1 VGWFA
6 ASEYFW
12 SRLVFQ
18 RALAVIYLLAF
29 VNAAGQ
35 FRALL
40 GSHGITPIPRFVAR
54 RRFRDAPS
62 AFHAFYSDRFFA
74 CFAVGGAL
82 LAAATLGGLTDV
94 IPLWAAMLVWA
105 LLWVG
110 YLSIVNV
117 GQVWYG
123 FGWESLLAETG
134 FLAIFLGNAQ
144 TAAPVLIVWLF
155 RWLLFRV
162 EFGAGLIKIRGDPC
176 WRNLTCLDYHHET
189 QPMPGP
195 TSRFFHHRPPLV
207 HRVEVAS
214 NHLTQLIVP
223 FALFTPQPVATIAAA
238 IVVVTQGWL
247 LASGN
252 FAWLNVLTMIL
263 AVPALDLPLFTGL
276 SHPANLSVPLWFVA
290 VVIAAS
296 ALIVALS
303 YRPARNM
310 ISPRQVMNTGF
321 DPLRLVNSYGA
332 FGHVTKA
339 RYEVIIEGTPDPE
352 IGAATP
358 WSEYEFKGKPGDVFR
373 RPPQI
378 APYHLRL
385 DWLMWFAALS
395 PAMSR
400 GWFRPLIER
409 LLENEPDTLKLLRT
423 NPFPEAPPKFVR
435 ARLYR
440 YWFATRAE
448 HRSSGAWWHR
458 ELVGEYLPAM
468 GRDQVARH
476 PGAN

>member
-1 VGWFA
+1 VGWSVA
-6 ASEYFW
+6 PEYFW

-18 RALAVIYLLAF
+18 RALAVIYILAF
-29 VNAAGQ
+29 VNAACQ

-40 GSHGITPIPRFVAR
+40 GSSGILPIPRFVAR
-54 RRFRDAPS
+54 RRFSQAPS
-62 AFHAFYSDRFFA
+62 VFHAYYSDRFFA

-82 LAAATLGGLTDV
+82 LGAATLAGLTDV

-105 LLWVG
+105 LLWGG

-123 FGWESLLAETG
+123 FGWESLLLEAG
-134 FLAIFLGNAQ
+134 FLAIFLGNAH
-144 TAAPVLIVWLF
+144 TGPPVLVVWLF

-162 EFGAGLIKIRGDPC
+162 EFGAGLIKIRGDRC
-176 WRNLTCLDYHHET
+176 WRDLTCLDYHHET

-195 TSRFFHHRPPLV
+195 TSRFFHHRPPLM
-207 HRVEVAS
+207 HRMEVAA
-214 NHLTQLIVP
+214 NHVTQLIVP
-223 FALFTPQPVATIAAA
+223 FALFTPQPVATVAAA
-238 IVVVTQGWL
+238 IVIVTQGWL

-252 FAWLNVLTMIL
+252 FAWLNLLTMVL
-263 AVPALDLPLFTGL
+263 AVPALDLTLVTA
-276 SHPANLSVPLWFVA
+276 STHPAEPAAPLWFVA
-290 VVIAAS
+290 VVIAAT

-303 YRPARNM
+303 YKPARNM

-332 FGHVTKA
+332 FGHVTKI
-339 RYEVIIEGTPDPE
+339 RHEVIIEGTADPE
-352 IGAATP
+352 LGSGTR
-358 WSEYEFKGKPGDVFR
+358 WREYEFKGKPGDPYR

-395 PAMSR
+395 ATMAR
-400 GWFRPLIER
+400 GWFRPLVER
-409 LLENEPDTLKLLRT
+409 LLAGDRDILKLLRE
-423 NPFPEAPPKFVR
+423 NPFPDAPPEYVR

-440 YWFATRAE
+440 YEFTGRAE
-448 HRSSGAWWHR
+448 RRLSGAWWHR
-458 ELVGEYLPAM
+458 ELAGEYLPPV
-468 GRDQVARH
+468 GRGR
-476 PGAN
+476 